1 MIQVTPAYGRDYTTA
16 KAAKQDWYNNK
27 DFMISDISSNY
38 DGKPCSIRDG
48 VKVTIRYNRLTK
60 LTTP

>member
-1 MIQVTPAYGRDYTTA
+1 MTQVTPAYRRDYTTA
-16 KAAKQDWYNNK
+16 KAAKQDWYDGM
-27 DFMISDISSNY
+27 DFIIADIRDPY

-48 VKVTIRYNRLTK
+48 LTVTIRYNRLTK